1 VKTIDQLSD
10 HTLDAHDPF
19 SLLAAARPTDD
30 VLADRWSPSRSEAAL
45 ASTLRRSGAEDLPA
59 GRIVALAPRRSR
71 RRWVALGAAAAV
83 AALAVLGGTT
93 VFAPDTALPRADAVE
108 RLAATAALAPT
119 LEVGPG
125 QYLHQVVASTQAH
138 RDAQTPAV
146 DSTSESWVDA
156 DGTTWLRVVS
166 RAAPT
171 GTTYSRVPAT
181 PLGDDPFMGTQPADY
196 LQWPTEPKALRAF
209 FDAHLR
215 STGPNALDPS
225 QAIFEN
231 STDRFVQGMTPP
243 ALNAAMIRVL
253 GDLPQVTTSRARFAG
268 HDAVK
273 LEYRGAYVDA
283 IYFDEATARY
293 LGETDPGTRTEVVV
307 QPSIVGAVPAEV
319 RARARTEGNEDAP
332 DSVESP

>member
-1 VKTIDQLSD
+1 MKTIAQPS
-10 HTLDAHDPF
+10 HRTFDPLR
-19 SLLAAARPTDD
+19 LLEAARPTEDALGAD
-30 VLADRWSPSRSEAAL
+30 WPSTRAEAVLTDS
-45 ASTLRRSGAEDLPA
+45 LRRAGAEDTPA
-59 GRIVALAPRRSR
+59 GRVVALAPRRSR

-125 QYLHQVVASTQAH
+125 QYLHQVVTFSQAH
-138 RDAQTPAV
+138 RDSQTPAV
-146 DSTSESWVDA
+146 DSTSESWTDA
-156 DGTTWLRVVS
+156 DGTTWLRDVS

-171 GTTYSRVPAT
+171 GTTFSRFPAT

-196 LQWPTEPKALRAF
+196 LQWPTEPTALRAL
-209 FDAHLR
+209 FDAHIR

-231 STDRFVQGMTPP
+231 CTDRFVQGMTPP

-253 GDLPQVTTSRARFAG
+253 GDLPQVSTSRVRFAG

-283 IYFDEATARY
+283 VYFDEASGRY
-293 LGETDPGTRTEVVV
+293 LGETDPGNRTVVTV
-307 QPSIVGAVPAEV
+307 QPIVVDAVPAEV
-319 RARARTEGNEDAP
+319 LAKAKTQGNDDATAG
-332 DSVESP
+332 SGG